1 MERVTEQQILDAIS
15 TANKTRNDDNPHGAV
30 TCREISK
37 NTTMTRG
44 WVNRK
49 LVDLVESGIIKMT
62 KVCKMRIDGAPNWT
76 PAYYISQDPTN
87 ETTLP

>member
-15 TANKTRNDDNPHGAV
+15 DASKTRNDSNPHGAV

-49 LVDLVESGIIKMT
+49 LVDLVESGIIKVT
-62 KVCKMRIDGAPNWT
+62 KVCKMRIDGAPNWA
-76 PAYYISQDPTN
+76 PAYFLSENSDKENPS
-87 ETTLP
+87 L